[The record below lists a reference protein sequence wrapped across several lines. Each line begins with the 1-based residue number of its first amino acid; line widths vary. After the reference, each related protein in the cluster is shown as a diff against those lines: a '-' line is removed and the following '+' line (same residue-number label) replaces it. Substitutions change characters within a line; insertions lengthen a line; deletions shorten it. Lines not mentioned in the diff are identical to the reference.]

1 MRLGNSRQGGK
12 WGPKSVFKS
21 SNETGNFPHS
31 TVARLWDENTRL
43 LPYVPTVYTADAP
56 AAAPASHEEG
66 TRCQHAKPRQTNT
79 SHLLSLRRTVIHP
92 PPVPPHLPPIVTRS
106 VFLPLRPPFS
116 GLDGHYCRGEVTFIH
131 GHDRRPSPWKGVGRT
146 GKENKHTSWGS

>member
-1 MRLGNSRQGGK
+1 MGLENSRQGGK
-12 WGPKSVFKS
+12 RGPKSES
-21 SNETGNFPHS
+21 SNEIGNFQHS

-66 TRCQHAKPRQTNT
+66 TRCQHTKPRQTN
-79 SHLLSLRRTVIHP
+79 SHSLSLRLTVIHP

-116 GLDGHYCRGEVTFIH
+116 GLDGHYCWGEVTFIH
-131 GHDRRPSPWKGVGRT
+131 GHDRRPSP
-146 GKENKHTSWGS
+146 